1 MSFPENERTLQVI
14 QSEIKKLNK
23 NIAKKISKKK
33 LKNNEFLKEVN
44 ENIIELQKNIF
55 EEKLQQLEQIN
66 KLYEYLESHY
76 DENKEGII
84 FQQKKLNKLRLKL
97 KKEIEKYL
105 GNI

>member
-1 MSFPENERTLQVI
+1 M
-14 QSEIKKLNK
+14 
-23 NIAKKISKKK
+23 
-33 LKNNEFLKEVN
+33 
-44 ENIIELQKNIF
+44 QKNIF

>member
-1 MSFPENERTLQVI
+1 MSFSENERTLQVI
-14 QSEIKKLNK
+14 QSEIKKLNR
-23 NIAKKISKKK
+23 NLATKISKKK
-33 LKNNEFLKEVN
+33 LKSNEFLREVN

-84 FQQKKLNKLRLKL
+84 FQQKKLNKLRSKL
-97 KKEIEKYL
+97 KQEIEKYL

>member
-1 MSFPENERTLQVI
+1 MSFQENERTLQVI

-33 LKNNEFLKEVN
+33 LKSNEFLKEVN
-44 ENIIELQKNIF
+44 ENIIEMQKNIF

-105 GNI
+105 DNI